1 MTRWLQEARRADTI
15 QNAKTDP
22 NAQIEF
28 IAEFMW
34 HAYTARVSG
43 PGAFGAWDDV
53 DDQTAS
59 IYLGHAAAAVRAMRM
74 LGGRPRGGRKPKPVT
89 IRGVEYPS
97 AAKAADAFGVSVHSV
112 RWARNNGGLDRVG
125 MGPRRRGTEALARR
139 AEGNRAKIHFDG
151 SIFDGWKQAAHITG
165 MSRSQLIRRGAYST
179 GRSHTASNTS

>member
-34 HAYTARVSG
+34 HAYTRRVSG

-53 DDQTAS
+53 DDQTAK
-59 IYLGHAAAAVRAMRM
+59 IYLGHASAAVRAMRM
-74 LGGRPRGGRKPKPVT
+74 LGMRSGGGRKPNPVT

-97 AAKAADAFGVSVHSV
+97 AAKAADALGVSVNTV
-112 RWARNNGGLDRVG
+112 KWARSNGRLDRVG
-125 MGPRRRGTEALARR
+125 MGPLRQGSEALARR
-139 AEGNRAKIHFDG
+139 AERNRAKIHFEG
-151 SIFDGWKQAAHITG
+151 SVFDGWKQAVHITG
-165 MSRSQLIRRGAYST
+165 LSRSKLIRRGAYST
-179 GRSHTASNTS
+179 GRSHTASKTS